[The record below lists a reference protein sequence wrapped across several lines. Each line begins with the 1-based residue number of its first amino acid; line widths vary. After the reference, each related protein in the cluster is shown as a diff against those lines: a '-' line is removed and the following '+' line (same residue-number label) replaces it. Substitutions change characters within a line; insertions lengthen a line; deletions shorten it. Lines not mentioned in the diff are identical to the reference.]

1 MNLDFSALNL
11 WAILVGMVVGMI
23 VGSLWYSPV
32 LFGNVWM
39 KLISKKKE
47 DMVSATGPMIGAVL
61 ISLVNSFL
69 LAVLLQWTNA
79 QSVGDGLG
87 VGLLLSLIVIT
98 ATTINYLFEGRAM
111 KLMGIQAG
119 FHVVVFLLNSV
130 IQTLWT

>member
-1 MNLDFSALNL
+1 MNLDFSALNI

-47 DMVSATGPMIGAVL
+47 DMVSPTGPMIGAV
-61 ISLVNSFL
+61 IVSLVNSFV
-69 LAVLLQWTNA
+69 LAVLLQWTHA
-79 QSVGDGLG
+79 QSVAEGLS
-87 VGLLLSLIVIT
+87 VGLLLALIVIT

-111 KLMGIQAG
+111 KLMAIQTG
-119 FHVVVFLLNSV
+119 FHVVVFLVN
-130 IQTLWT
+130 